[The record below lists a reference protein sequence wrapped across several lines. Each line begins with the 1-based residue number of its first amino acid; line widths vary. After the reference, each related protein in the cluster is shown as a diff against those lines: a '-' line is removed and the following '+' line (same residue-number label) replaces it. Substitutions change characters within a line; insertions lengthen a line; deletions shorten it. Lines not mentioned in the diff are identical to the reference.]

1 MIQKKI
7 LLLIFLSAVIAF
19 SETTSEIQIGAK
31 IPRFGGTTLIDQ
43 KMITSKK
50 WADSSFVMAIS
61 FGASW
66 CVPCRVEL
74 PFLDSMSLK
83 NPNMRAVSILID
95 EKPDKLKS
103 FISQLELKMPV
114 LHDVGAIFSTR
125 FGVGT
130 SLPFLI
136 LVDKKGIVRSVST
149 GFDIVHKET
158 LKTQIIDLLQ
168 EGVE

>member
-1 MIQKKI
+1 MIKKQI
-7 LLLIFLSAVIAF
+7 LLLIFFTAVIAF
-19 SETTSEIQIGAK
+19 SETTSEIKLGAK
-31 IPRFGGTTLIDQ
+31 IPRFGGTTLGDQ
-43 KMITSKK
+43 KWITSKK

-66 CVPCRVEL
+66 CVPCRMEL
-74 PFLDSMSLK
+74 PFLDSMSRK
-83 NPNMRAVSILID
+83 NPNMRSLAILTD

-103 FISQLELKMPV
+103 FISQLELNMPV

-125 FGVGT
+125 FGVGS

-149 GFDIVHKET
+149 GFDNIHKDSI
-158 LKTQIIDLLQ
+158 KTQIMGLLQ